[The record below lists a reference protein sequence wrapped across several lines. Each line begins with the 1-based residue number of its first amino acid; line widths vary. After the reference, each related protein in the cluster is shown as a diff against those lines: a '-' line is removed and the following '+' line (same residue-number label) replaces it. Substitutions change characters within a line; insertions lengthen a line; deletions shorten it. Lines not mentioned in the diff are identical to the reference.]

1 MMLSLFSNLLSKESD
16 LRVIDNLCAS
26 LCRMIMSHVQGVL
39 LEQVFPAL
47 VARLP
52 LKEDME
58 ENKTIYSCLTFLYS
72 HNPVLV
78 QVHFHSQHAQLTAP
92 N

>member
-1 MMLSLFSNLLSKESD
+1 MGDTTKKYEIIIPIFTLFS
-16 LRVIDNLCAS
+16 
-26 LCRMIMSHVQGVL
+26 
-39 LEQVFPAL
+39 QVFPAL

-78 QVHFHSQHAQLTAP
+78 KAHFHSQHAPLTAP
-92 N
+92 Y